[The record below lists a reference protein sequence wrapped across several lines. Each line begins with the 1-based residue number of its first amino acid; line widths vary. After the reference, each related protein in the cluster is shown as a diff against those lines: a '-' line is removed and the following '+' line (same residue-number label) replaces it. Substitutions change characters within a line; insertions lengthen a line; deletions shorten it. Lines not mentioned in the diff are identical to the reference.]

1 MSCNIYTPSD
11 IIEFAEDERLQNLI
25 GKKVYASWSKEA
37 CLYMANHNWIDSQYY
52 FDGVTEAGDDALFV
66 VHPCVF
72 RSQPLT
78 NSPTSRFRLN
88 MSYIIEV
95 KN

>member
-1 MSCNIYTPSD
+1 MSCDRYTSSD
-11 IIEFAEDERLQNLI
+11 IIELAEDERLQNLI

-37 CLYMANHNWIDSQYY
+37 CLYMANHNWIDLQYY
-52 FDGVTEAGDDALFV
+52 FDGVTGTEDSTLFI
-66 VHPCVF
+66 VHPCVL

-78 NSPTSRFRLN
+78 NSPTSHFRFN